1 LEGRPW
7 GYKIR
12 RRHIGATEDE
22 RRILVVPGLVGSLL
36 VFAVG
41 AILDFAITASPNQ
54 HGVNLNTVGVIL
66 MIVGVVGALGSL
78 LFFSLASGGGTHR
91 HRTLIDDGNGNVV
104 RREETYQ

>member
-1 LEGRPW
+1 M
-7 GYKIR
+7 
-12 RRHIGATEDE
+12 A
-22 RRILVVPGLVGSLL
+22 PGLVASLM

-78 LFFSLASGGGTHR
+78 LFFGFGGGGIHR
-91 HRTLIDDGNGNVV
+91 HRTLVDDGNGNIV

>member
-1 LEGRPW
+1 V
-7 GYKIR
+7 
-12 RRHIGATEDE
+12 A
-22 RRILVVPGLVGSLL
+22 PGLVASLM

-41 AILDFAITASPNQ
+41 AILDFAITASPDQ

-78 LFFSLASGGGTHR
+78 LFFGFGSDGIHR
-91 HRTLIDDGNGNVV
+91 HKTVVDDGNGNIV